1 MGNDKAEK
9 GEAREPYSD
18 EDKLILRDHL
28 AIDRTVLANER
39 TLLSYVRTALA
50 FFIAGVGVL
59 HFFPDPM
66 AQLLGWTM
74 VPAGIVTLIIGAYR
88 YNKMRHA
95 ANSMHDKDPLK
106 H

>member
-1 MGNDKAEK
+1 MGNDKAGK
-9 GEAREPYSD
+9 DGARKPYSD

-28 AIDRTVLANER
+28 AIDRTELANER
-39 TLLSYVRTALA
+39 TLLAYVRTALA
-50 FFIAGVGVL
+50 FFIAGVGLL
-59 HFFPDPM
+59 HFFPDAV
-66 AQLLGWTM
+66 AQMLGWTM
-74 VPAGIVTLIIGAYR
+74 VPAGIATLVIGAYR